1 MTSCTITSLRLN
13 IYSAMKSLLF
23 RHIWTSCLAVLSAV
37 VLTGCQTVTETGRSQ
52 LNLVSADEEVKL
64 GVTAFQE
71 TKQKTPISKDAQ
83 ANAMLQRVGKRIAA
97 VANLPNAQWE
107 FVVFESP
114 EANAWCLPGGK
125 VGVYT
130 GILPITKD
138 EAGLATVIGHEVA
151 HATAHHGAER
161 MSQQMVAQ
169 LGGSAA
175 GALVSGK
182 SQATQ
187 ALVGQAYGVVSEVG
201 VLLPYSRKQEAEAD
215 YIGLLYMARAGYDP
229 AAAVAFWQRFSEY
242 NRQHGGSQGLSFLRT
257 HPLDEQ
263 RIQNLKAELPKARA
277 EYEKAK
283 AAGKYRAVT
292 GCSPAFL
299 TVASELT
306 QTSR

>member
-1 MTSCTITSLRLN
+1 
-13 IYSAMKSLLF
+13 MKLSSFQALPGAGLIVLGALL
-23 RHIWTSCLAVLSAV
+23 
-37 VLTGCQTVTETGRSQ
+37 LTGCQTVTETGRSQ

-64 GVTAFQE
+64 GVTAFQD
-71 TKQKTPISKDAQ
+71 TKQKTPISKDAK
-83 ANAMLQRVGKRIAA
+83 ANDMLQRVGKRIAG

-130 GILPITKD
+130 GILPITRD
-138 EAGLATVIGHEVA
+138 DAGLATVIGHEVA

-161 MSQQMVAQ
+161 MSQQMAAQ
-169 LGGSAA
+169 LGGEVA
-175 GALVSGK
+175 GTLVSGK
-182 SQATQ
+182 GQATQ

-201 VLLPYSRKQEAEAD
+201 VLLPFSRKQEAEAD

-229 AAAVAFWQRFSEY
+229 AAAVAFWERFSEY

-263 RIQNLKAELPKARA
+263 RIQNLKAELPKAQA

-283 AAGKYRAVT
+283 AAGK
-292 GCSPAFL
+292 
-299 TVASELT
+299 
-306 QTSR
+306 

>member
-1 MTSCTITSLRLN
+1 MGAALTVMSP
-13 IYSAMKSLLF
+13 LLF
-23 RHIWTSCLAVLSAV
+23 
-37 VLTGCQTVTETGRSQ
+37 TGCQTVSETGRHQ
-52 LNLVSADEEVKL
+52 LNLVSADEEMKL
-64 GVTAFQE
+64 GVTEFQQ
-71 TKQKTPISKDAQ
+71 TKEKTPISKDPA
-83 ANAMLQRVGKRIAA
+83 ANAMLQRVGMRIAS

-130 GILPITKD
+130 GILPITQD
-138 EAGLATVIGHEVA
+138 DAGLATVIGHEVA

-169 LGGSAA
+169 YGGEAA
-175 GALVSGK
+175 NALVSGK
-182 SQATQ
+182 SQTTQ

-229 AAAVAFWQRFSEY
+229 AAAVAFWERFAEY
-242 NRQHGGSQGLSFLRT
+242 NRQHGGSQGFAFLRT

-263 RIQNLKAELPKARA
+263 RIQALKEELPKATA
-277 EYEKAK
+277 EYQKAK
-283 AAGKYRAVT
+283 AAGK
-292 GCSPAFL
+292 
-299 TVASELT
+299 
-306 QTSR
+306 

>member
-1 MTSCTITSLRLN
+1 MLISVRLTINEAMNLPSFQRLPG
-13 IYSAMKSLLF
+13 ATVTLLG
-23 RHIWTSCLAVLSAV
+23 LVL
-37 VLTGCQTVTETGRSQ
+37 LTGCQTVTETGRSQ
-52 LNLVSADEEVKL
+52 LNLVSADEEMKL
-64 GVTAFQE
+64 GVTEFQQ
-71 TKQKTPISKDAQ
+71 TKEKTPISHDAQ
-83 ANAMLQRVGKRIAA
+83 ANAMLQRVGQRIAA

-130 GILPITKD
+130 GILPITQD
-138 EAGLATVIGHEVA
+138 DAGLATVIGHEVA

-161 MSQQMVAQ
+161 MSQQMAAQ
-169 LGGSAA
+169 AGGSVV
-175 GALVSGK
+175 GELVSGK
-182 SQATQ
+182 SQTTQ
-187 ALVGQAYGVVSEVG
+187 ALVGQAYGMVSEVG

-229 AAAVAFWQRFSEY
+229 GAAVAFWERFAEY
-242 NRQHGGSQGLSFLRT
+242 NRQHGGSQGLAFLRT

-283 AAGKYRAVT
+283 ATGK
-292 GCSPAFL
+292 
-299 TVASELT
+299 
-306 QTSR
+306 

>member
-1 MTSCTITSLRLN
+1 MKLSSIRLL
-13 IYSAMKSLLF
+13 SGAALTVVGALL
-23 RHIWTSCLAVLSAV
+23 LA
-37 VLTGCQTVTETGRSQ
+37 GCQTVPETGRSQ
-52 LNLVSADEEVKL
+52 LNLISTDEEMKL
-64 GVTAFQE
+64 GVTTFRE

-83 ANAMLQRVGKRIAA
+83 ANALVQRAGQRIAA

-161 MSQQMVAQ
+161 MSDQMAAQ
-169 LGGSAA
+169 AGGNVV

-182 SQATQ
+182 SQGTQ
-187 ALVGQAYGVVSEVG
+187 VLVGQAYGVVSQVG
-201 VLLPYSRKQEAEAD
+201 VLLPFSRKQEAEAD

-229 AAAVAFWQRFSEY
+229 AAAVAFWERLAEY

-263 RIQNLKAELPKARA
+263 RIQSLKGELPKARA

-283 AAGKYRAVT
+283 AAGK
-292 GCSPAFL
+292 
-299 TVASELT
+299 
-306 QTSR
+306 

>member
-1 MTSCTITSLRLN
+1 MRLSSFPFLPGAALV
-13 IYSAMKSLLF
+13 ILSTLF
-23 RHIWTSCLAVLSAV
+23 F
-37 VLTGCQTVTETGRSQ
+37 TGCQTVNETGRSQ

-83 ANAMLQRVGKRIAA
+83 TNEMLQRVGKRIAG
-97 VANLPNAQWE
+97 VANLANAQWE

-130 GILPITKD
+130 GILPITKN

-169 LGGSAA
+169 FGSSAA

-187 ALVGQAYGVVSEVG
+187 AFVGQAYGVVSQVG
-201 VLLPYSRKQEAEAD
+201 VLLPFSRKQEAEAD
-215 YIGLLYMARAGYDP
+215 YIGLLYMARAGYEP
-229 AAAVAFWQRFSEY
+229 AEAVAFWQRFSDF
-242 NRQHGGSQGLSFLRT
+242 NRQHGGSEGLSFLRT

-263 RIQNLKAELPKARA
+263 RIRNLKNELPKAQA

-283 AAGKYRAVT
+283 AAGK
-292 GCSPAFL
+292 
-299 TVASELT
+299 
-306 QTSR
+306 

>member
-1 MTSCTITSLRLN
+1 
-13 IYSAMKSLLF
+13 MKSSTFQAL
-23 RHIWTSCLAVLSAV
+23 TGTTLAVLGALF
-37 VLTGCQTVTETGRSQ
+37 LTGCQTVPETGRSQ
-52 LNLVSADEEVKL
+52 LNLISADEEVKL
-64 GVTAFQE
+64 GVTEFQQ
-71 TKQKTPISKDAQ
+71 TKQKTPVSRDAK
-83 ANAMLQRVGKRIAA
+83 ANEMLQRVGERIAS

-130 GILPITKD
+130 GILPITMD

-169 LGGSAA
+169 LGSSAA
-175 GALVSGK
+175 GAAVSGK

-187 ALVGQAYGVVSEVG
+187 TLVGQAYGLASQVG

-229 AAAVAFWQRFSEY
+229 TAAVAFWQRFSEY

-263 RIQNLKAELPKARA
+263 RIQALQAELPKARA

-283 AAGKYRAVT
+283 ATGK
-292 GCSPAFL
+292 
-299 TVASELT
+299 
-306 QTSR
+306 

>member
-1 MTSCTITSLRLN
+1 MALVVLG
-13 IYSAMKSLLF
+13 ALF
-23 RHIWTSCLAVLSAV
+23 
-37 VLTGCQTVTETGRSQ
+37 LTGCATVPETGRSQ
-52 LNLVSADEEVKL
+52 LNIVSADEEMKL

-71 TKQKTPISKDAQ
+71 TKQKTPLSRDAQ
-83 ANAMLQRVGKRIAA
+83 ATAMVQRAGKRIAG

-107 FVVFESP
+107 FVLFDSP

-138 EAGLATVIGHEVA
+138 ETGLATVVGHEVA

-175 GALVSGK
+175 GALASGT

-187 ALVGQAYGVVSEVG
+187 TLVGQAYGVASQVG
-201 VLLPYSRKQEAEAD
+201 VLLPFSRKQEAEAD

-229 AAAVAFWQRFSEY
+229 AAAIAFWQRFAEY

-263 RIQNLKAELPKARA
+263 RIQDLKAELPKAQA
-277 EYEKAK
+277 EYQRAK
-283 AAGKYRAVT
+283 AAGK
-292 GCSPAFL
+292 
-299 TVASELT
+299 
-306 QTSR
+306 